1 MNGYNKCFESTNQ
14 GLGAVFEQKDRSNW
28 AVSGSIT
35 SVKWITLENVL
46 FPDWRWLLPIAR
58 RARCSSGDDAV
69 RFSINFYYVST
80 ADAEQSR
87 GTFVIWF
94 FLQPPFSF
102 TLSSSHNTPFLL
114 LSLSIRLSSVVSFV
128 RFVCFFTFFFPFSAF
143 FFSFLFPFAILIHV
157 SFRWAFRGWTT
168 GRGNEMDNRTAVR
181 SQGRICL
188 PFSSRAVWEKGKVRI
203 RRFTDLFSSPQQFGI
218 LADSFV
224 LIHLFSPLKASLY
237 IITNTAY
244 TNGSYIYRI

>member
-143 FFSFLFPFAILIHV
+143 FFFFIPFRDPYPRIFSV
-157 SFRWAFRGWTT
+157 GFSRMNNWTWKRD
-168 GRGNEMDNRTAVR
+168 GQSYSCSLAGAH
-181 SQGRICL
+181 L
-188 PFSSRAVWEKGKVRI
+188 PPV
-203 RRFTDLFSSPQQFGI
+203 Q
-218 LADSFV
+218 LAC
-224 LIHLFSPLKASLY
+224 SL
-237 IITNTAY
+237 
-244 TNGSYIYRI
+244 RKR

>member
-143 FFSFLFPFAILIHV
+143 FFLFYSLSRSLSTYLFGGLFEDEQLDVETRWTIVQLFARRGASASRSARVQFEKKVKFVYVDLPTFL
-157 SFRWAFRGWTT
+157 
-168 GRGNEMDNRTAVR
+168 VR
-181 SQGRICL
+181 H
-188 PFSSRAVWEKGKVRI
+188 SS
-203 RRFTDLFSSPQQFGI
+203 
-218 LADSFV
+218 LA
-224 LIHLFSPLKASLY
+224 Y
-237 IITNTAY
+237 
-244 TNGSYIYRI
+244 

>member
-1 MNGYNKCFESTNQ
+1 MDHTRERFIPW
-14 GLGAVFEQKDRSNW
+14 LAV
-28 AVSGSIT
+28 I
-35 SVKWITLENVL
+35 
-46 FPDWRWLLPIAR
+46 
-58 RARCSSGDDAV
+58 
-69 RFSINFYYVST
+69 T
-80 ADAEQSR
+80 ADSQEGQMFERRWR
-87 GTFVIWF
+87 GKILNQ
-94 FLQPPFSF
+94 FLLRFNCRRR
-102 TLSSSHNTPFLL
+102 TVAWHLRDLVLSSATLFLYFIILPQHPFPTSILIYSPIFRCFFCTFRLL
-114 LSLSIRLSSVVSFV
+114 LHLFLSLLR
-128 RFVCFFTFFFPFSAF
+128 F

-244 TNGSYIYRI
+244 TNGLYIYRI